1 MEPSMEIDAA
11 ARAVIGAAL
20 EVHRE
25 LGPGYLE
32 SVYENALSTELELR
46 DSKFERQQSF
56 SLTYKDRRIGDGRID
71 FLVDGCLVVEIKAV
85 ERLLPIH
92 KAQVISYLKATRRR
106 VGLLINFNER
116 ILKGGIQR
124 IIWSDIVIGA

>member
-1 MEPSMEIDAA
+1 MEPSIEIDALA
-11 ARAVIGAAL
+11 TGVIGAAI
-20 EVHRE
+20 EVHRL

-32 SVYENALSTELELR
+32 SVYEDALSTELELQQIL
-46 DSKFERQQSF
+46 FERQKSF
-56 SLTYKDRRIGDGRID
+56 SLSYKHRRVGEGRLD

-92 KAQVISYLKATRRR
+92 KAQVISYLKATRQR

-116 ILKGGIQR
+116 MLKTGIQR
-124 IIWSDIVIGA
+124 IVWSEFVAI